1 MPRDKF
7 KPASSSSP
15 RSTRS
20 GAPTTWLDFLAVRLV
35 SPARSLPWPSA
46 LALTRSVRTDT
57 SPAQME
63 RKRLAAENPNI
74 KHKTLMRKAGA
85 AWNKRKAELDAQQ
98 EEK

>member
-1 MPRDKF
+1 MPRDKS

-20 GAPTTWLDFLAVRLV
+20 GAPTTWLEFLA
-35 SPARSLPWPSA
+35 
-46 LALTRSVRTDT
+46 
-57 SPAQME
+57 ME

-85 AWNKRKAELDAQQ
+85 AWKKRKAELEAQQ
-98 EEK
+98 EER